1 MTAAPMTGRPGDT
14 RIAVV
19 GGSIAGL
26 TAAGLLRDAGYEVDV
41 YERSPGPLSG
51 LGTGIVVQPELV
63 RFLLERTGTTLDDI
77 SVPSSSV
84 KYVDAASGTM
94 IGQTDV
100 GWRFTSY
107 NALYHRLLGHFGQ
120 ERYHFSC
127 NLERVVDDGDQV
139 ELLFSSGQVARA
151 DLVVLADGGASAGRR
166 QLTGVTPEYAG
177 YVTWRGVAE
186 LDALSPRTLDF
197 FDDAFSYGLL
207 EDGHLIAYPIPVVDA
222 EGRVRRGL
230 NYQWY
235 KNVAAGPELDVLM
248 TDRNGVR
255 RPTSVHHHDLHPD
268 VLAGFQESARH
279 RLHDTFAELLLA
291 AREPFVTVIADA
303 EVPRMR
309 IGRCLLIGDAA
320 ITPRPHAAA
329 GGAKACADA
338 WALVDA
344 LTGAGEDLDGAL
356 SRWETHQLAVG
367 RAYLRK
373 VRRMAEVLQHGGP
386 FPPGDPAYRFGLPA
400 VATV

>member
-1 MTAAPMTGRPGDT
+1 MTGQAGEA

-26 TAAGLLRDAGYEVDV
+26 TAAGLLRDAGYQVDV

-63 RFLLERTGTTLDDI
+63 RYLLERTDTILEDI
-77 SVPSSSV
+77 SVPSSSM
-84 KYVDAASGTM
+84 KYMDAASGTL

-100 GWRFTSY
+100 GWHFTSY
-107 NALYHRLLGHFGQ
+107 NAMYHRLLGHFGQ
-120 ERYHFSC
+120 ERYHFGR
-127 NLERVVDDGDQV
+127 NLERVLDHGNHV
-139 ELLFSSGQVARA
+139 ELVFSRGEPVRA
-151 DLVVLADGGASAGRR
+151 DLAVLADGGASAGRR
-166 QLTGVTPEYAG
+166 ELLGVTPEYAG

-186 LDALSPRTLDF
+186 LDALSAGTREF
-197 FDDAFSYGLL
+197 FDDAFTYGLL

-222 EGRVRRGL
+222 DGRTRRSL

-235 KNVAAGPELDVLM
+235 RNVPAGPELDEVM

-255 RPTSVHHHDLHPD
+255 RPTSVHHHDLRPEI
-268 VLAGFQESARH
+268 LAEFHESARA
-279 RLHDTFAELLLA
+279 RLDERFSELLGA

-303 EVPRMR
+303 EAPRMR

-338 WALVDA
+338 WAFVEA
-344 LTGAGEDLDGAL
+344 LANAGDDLDGAL
-356 SRWETHQLAVG
+356 DRWEAQQLALG
-367 RAYLRK
+367 RAYLQK
-373 VRRMAEVLQHGGP
+373 VRRMADVLQHGGP

-400 VATV
+400 VSAV